1 MRAIILSLLAL
12 SILTLSIN
20 SQVINYLGVEDKSP
34 DPKDIRDYSH
44 IRVKYDPQGNVR
56 IITYDGERF
65 FEVTYKDGYFSSFK
79 PIAKGKIPNLFSI
92 NFYDFDIDT
101 SGVIHIA
108 FTVLRGGK
116 SYDDSIKVY
125 MYYTNSQVDSTFYL
139 GTTSFPPIGYW
150 SPYFNK
156 VNVLRTTDNKI
167 VINYLHYSHPE
178 SISDLFISDSLISVK
193 WTQLVNPSASNL
205 QTKYRQVNMPVSNPS
220 RASSRTF
227 SVYANK
233 NLFVNLYQY
242 SYSIYPNDDTLFVI
256 YNLLKYDIDNPGN
269 DSASVDS
276 TSIIKGSGITVGLP
290 IYTADYNAGNVLIS
304 GISVTY
310 TGQNIPRITS
320 DPLKYSIFTLDRENK
335 LHMLKF
341 SNNQVTYYR
350 FDNLPVFDLSRSS
363 LSHTVDKS
371 KFFPFEI
378 GDFYLS
384 SHILAYGSIA
394 ALNRNNA
401 VFLFNSGEYL
411 IHQLQGNFNY
421 KTFIPRRIFFPY
433 PLKELSLALKDNR
446 LFLFN
451 ATITFAKLN
460 DSTRILPLFEIREQN
475 NEFRADIDQSSFL
488 KIQVENATGLMYPFA
503 KVDKNN
509 QIHLLIF
516 KFLRYGPAASE
527 FGQWYYYKVTNDWQ
541 VQGGHRVVDESDTLY
556 ILSPIDF
563 DIDGNG
569 VVHVVYFRYLGN
581 NKTAMVYTNN
591 SSGTFATPIVIP
603 DTLWSSS
610 GNWFRVKA
618 TRDGKAYIVYYNS
631 SESKVNVI
639 YGDLN
644 GFTNPKRLFVHST
657 VYNDGGRNK
666 VSFEVDYQGNLHCF
680 DMSDFPQYLR
690 YAYKVI
696 RDSVILVNRPYS
708 IDSAPQSVTTAQD
721 KDWNIYVLGVTN
733 NEKIYYIRS
742 LDNFQNVRTYDLANY
757 GILNFLSPGDIFW
770 DYFKPFAVSERGR
783 VYFYLGKASGI
794 YLLGWIPILPT
805 EVEKEGSMIPDNFA
819 LHQNYPNPFN
829 PSTYITFDLPKRVKV
844 RISVY
849 DVVGRL
855 VKVLVDE
862 EMPAGSYK
870 VEFRG
875 DGLPSGVYFYRLEA
889 GDFMSVKKMVL
900 VK

>member
-1 MRAIILSLLAL
+1 MRTIILSLLVF
-12 SILTLSIN
+12 SIHTLSIN
-20 SQVINYLGVEDKSP
+20 SQVINYLSAVNTSP
-34 DPKDIRDYSH
+34 SPNDVRDYSH

-79 PIAKGKIPNLFSI
+79 PIAKGKISNSSSV

-101 SGVIHIA
+101 SGVLHIA
-108 FTVLRGGK
+108 CTVLREGQ
-116 SYDDSIKVY
+116 SYYDSTKVY
-125 MYYTNSQVDSTFYL
+125 MYYTNSQVDSIFYL
-139 GTTSFPPIGYW
+139 GTTSFPKINYS

-167 VINYLHYSHPE
+167 VINYLHYSQPE
-178 SISDLFISDSLISVK
+178 STSDSLISIK
-193 WTQLVNPSASNL
+193 WTQLVNPSANNL
-205 QTKYRQVNMPVSNPS
+205 QTKYRQINMPVSDPF
-220 RASSRTF
+220 RTSSRTF
-227 SVYANK
+227 SLYANK

-242 SYSIYPNDDTLFVI
+242 SYSIYPSDDTLFVS
-256 YNLLKYDIDNPGN
+256 YSLLKYDIDNPGN
-269 DSASVDS
+269 DAASNYS
-276 TSIIKGSGITVGLP
+276 TFIRKGSGTAVELP
-290 IYTADYNAGNVLIS
+290 IYTADYNAGNVHIS
-304 GISVTY
+304 RILVTY
-310 TGQNIPRITS
+310 NGGNIPIITS
-320 DPLKYSIFTLDRENK
+320 APLSYSIFTLDRENK
-335 LHMLKF
+335 LHILKF

-350 FDNLPVFDLSRSS
+350 FDNLPVSDLSGSS

-378 GDFYLS
+378 GDFNLYFS
-384 SHILAYGSIA
+384 ILKYGSIA

-401 VFLFNSGEYL
+401 VFLFNDGEYL

-421 KTFIPRRIFFPY
+421 RTFIPRKIFFPH
-433 PLKELSLALKDNR
+433 PLRELSLALKDNR

-451 ATITFAKLN
+451 ATRTYANLN
-460 DSTRILPLFEIREQN
+460 DSTLILPLFEIREQN

-503 KVDKNN
+503 KVDQNN

-516 KFLRYGPAASE
+516 KFLRYGPALSQL
-527 FGQWYYYKVTNDWQ
+527 GQWYYYKVTNNWQ
-541 VQGGHRVVDESDTLY
+541 GQGGERVVDESDTLY

-569 VVHVVYFRYLGN
+569 AVHVVYFRYLGN
-581 NKTAMVYTNN
+581 NKSAMVYTNN

-603 DTLWSSS
+603 DTLGSSS

-618 TRDGKAYIVYYNS
+618 TRNGKAYIVYYNS
-631 SESKVNVI
+631 LESKVNVI

-644 GFTNPKRLFVHST
+644 GFTNSKRLFVNS
-657 VYNDGGRNK
+657 NAENGGGRNK
-666 VSFEVDYQGNLHCF
+666 VSFEVDYQGYLHCF

-696 RDSVILVNRPYS
+696 GDSVILVNRPYS
-708 IDSAPQSVTTAQD
+708 IDSAPQFVTTAQD

-733 NEKIYYIRS
+733 NEKIYFIRS

-757 GILNFLSPGDIFW
+757 GTLNFLTPGDIFW

-794 YLLGWIPILPT
+794 YLLGWIPMLPT
-805 EVEKEGSMIPDNFA
+805 EVEKEGSMITDNFA

-829 PSTYITFDLPKRVKV
+829 PSTYITFELPKRVKV

-855 VKVLVDE
+855 VKVLLDE

-875 DGLPSGVYFYRLEA
+875 NGLPSGVYFYRLEA
-889 GDFMSVKKMVL
+889 GNFMSVKKMVL